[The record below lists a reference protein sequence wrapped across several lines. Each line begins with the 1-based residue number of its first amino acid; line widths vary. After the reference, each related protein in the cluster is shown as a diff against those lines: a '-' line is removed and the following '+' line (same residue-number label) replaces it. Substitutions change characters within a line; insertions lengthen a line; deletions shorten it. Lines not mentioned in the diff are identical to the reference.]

1 MICPFLSFDHNIHA
15 MGKLTTHVLDTA
27 HGCPAA
33 GLAIRLFDS
42 FGKLLVEAT
51 TNSDGRVDRPLLEG
65 DSLSVGRYTL
75 EFEAGNYFRAR
86 GVKLSEV
93 PFLDVIP
100 IGFGIGDAD
109 AHYHVP
115 LLVSPYAYST
125 YRGS

>member
-1 MICPFLSFDHNIHA
+1 

-33 GLAIRLFDS
+33 GLTLRLFDS
-42 FGKLLVEAT
+42 SKKLLVETT
-51 TNSDGRVDRPLLEG
+51 TNSDGRVDHPLLEG
-65 DSLSVGRYTL
+65 ESFRTGTYTL
-75 EFEAGNYFRAR
+75 EFEAGAYFRAR
-86 GVKLSEV
+86 GVKLAEV
-93 PFLDVIP
+93 PFLDVVP
-100 IGFGIGDAD
+100 IGFGIGDSE

>member
-1 MICPFLSFDHNIHA
+1 

-33 GLAIRLFDS
+33 GMQIRLYDS
-42 FGKLLVEAT
+42 ANQLLVEAT
-51 TNSDGRVDRPLLEG
+51 TNSDGRVDKPLLEG
-65 DSLSVGRYTL
+65 EALKAGSYRL
-75 EFEAGNYFRAR
+75 EFTTAPYFRGR
-86 GVKLSEV
+86 GVQLTDV
-93 PFLDVIP
+93 PFLDIVP
-100 IGFGIGDAD
+100 LAFGISDAG

>member
-1 MICPFLSFDHNIHA
+1 

-27 HGCPAA
+27 HGCPAS

-42 FGKLLVEAT
+42 SGGLLLETT

-65 DSLSVGRYTL
+65 EALKKGRYTL
-75 EFEAGNYFRAR
+75 EFEAGRYFQER
-86 GVKLSEV
+86 GVKLAEV
-93 PFLDVIP
+93 PFLDVVP
-100 IGFGIGDAD
+100 IAFGIGDET